1 MYDHVIRLN
10 EISIRPTEILEK
22 KILKRFVF
30 YLSNQQIWDYFFISI
45 CILRVCRFA
54 VGLL

>member
-10 EISIRPTEILEK
+10 EISIRSTEILEK

-30 YLSNQQIWDYFFISI
+30 SLSNQQIWDYFFISI
-45 CILRVCRFA
+45 CILRIGRFA